1 MFCTMSETKLKKQ
14 IVSGMVWKFAERFV
28 AQGVSFIVSLVLA
41 RILMPEDYG
50 AVAIINVFIVIAD
63 VFLTSGL
70 NTALIQAK
78 DVDETD
84 FSTIFWCNFGLGL
97 LLYMVLFI
105 AAPFIAQIYSIP
117 ILTAAIRVFALRLP
131 VSAFQS
137 IQIAYVSRRME
148 FKKFFF
154 ATITGTL
161 VSAIVGIAM
170 ALNGFGVWALIA
182 QYMTNTIIDTL
193 FLFTLVRWIPRFVFS
208 IDAARPLIKYGSKV
222 LLTDLI
228 GILCNNL
235 GDFIIGIKYTSAH
248 LAYYTKGKQLPSLL
262 KQNIYTSLI
271 SVLFPGMSKV
281 GDQNEKVKQISRKS
295 IQMLTYILYPMMIG
309 MIVVAEPLTLAL
321 YTEKWIAMVPFVRIV
336 CLEVLLSVPGTIAL
350 QSLKSIGRSDLML
363 KAEFARKPILL
374 ISIIIALRFGVM
386 AIALALPLNAFID
399 IIINSYLTKK
409 TIKYSLFEQIKDCSA
424 ALFMSSIM
432 GLVVYCIGLINLN
445 IFLLLV
451 LQVITGG
458 VIYIVLSVWTKNT
471 SFDAIKE
478 LLLSKSG
485 L

>member
-1 MFCTMSETKLKKQ
+1 MFCTMSESKLKKQ

-84 FSTIFWCNFGLGL
+84 FSTIFWCNFGLGW

-105 AAPFIAQIYSIP
+105 AAPFIAQIYSIS
-117 ILTAAIRVFALRLP
+117 ILKAAIRVFALRLP
-131 VSAFQS
+131 VSSFQS
-137 IQIAYVSRRME
+137 IQTAYVSRRME

-182 QYMTNTIIDTL
+182 QYMINTIIDTL
-193 FLFTLVRWIPRFVFS
+193 FLFTLVRWIPKFVFS

-228 GILCNNL
+228 GTLCNNL

-262 KQNIYTSLI
+262 KQNIYTSVI

-295 IQMLTYILYPMMIG
+295 IQMLTYILYPMMFG

-321 YTEKWIAMVPFVRIV
+321 YTEKWIAMVPFVRII

-363 KAEFARKPILL
+363 KAEFVRKPILL

-386 AIALALPLNAFID
+386 AIALALPINAFID

-445 IFLLLV
+445 VFLLLV
-451 LQVITGG
+451 LQVIAGG

-478 LLLSKSG
+478 LLLSKPG